1 MKGLGL
7 IQKTLHLSDYLHFV
21 LRRNECTVAV
31 RRAKYEFECN
41 LVKGIKVNP
50 KQFWK
55 YVASQS
61 KVKYAVGGLLKPDGS
76 QTVDDCD
83 TANTLNNF
91 LVVFSHMRNLEMY
104 LYLKFQVLE
113 VLLLLSQ

>member
-1 MKGLGL
+1 MNLKA
-7 IQKTLHLSDYLHFV
+7 TLSKALRLHNSK
-21 LRRNECTVAV
+21 R
-31 RRAKYEFECN
+31 
-41 LVKGIKVNP
+41 
-50 KQFWK
+50 FWK
-55 YVASQS
+55 YVVSQS
-61 KVKYAVGGLLKPDGS
+61 KVKHAVGGLLKPDGS

-104 LYLKFQVLE
+104 LHFKFWAFK